1 MPKGH
6 LEHVNITVSDI
17 DRSAALLERLMGWHI
32 RWRGPSQ
39 MGGETIHV
47 GGEQD
52 YIAVYTRG
60 SVAQPFAKGVPLNH
74 VGLVV
79 DDLDAA
85 RHFYGT
91 VLGCPEGRSDADW
104 MPALSGS
111 DVVFHLAARVHVM
124 NDIAN
129 DPLVAFREVN
139 TVGTLRL
146 ARQAAAV
153 GGSPRQHPPRPDR

>member
-1 MPKGH
+1 MPSGH

-39 MGGETIHV
+39 LGGETIHV
-47 GGEQD
+47 GGEND

-60 SVAQPFAKGVPLNH
+60 PVPDRFAKGQPLNH

-85 RHFYGT
+85 EAVVKAAGLAPFNHADYEPGRRFYFF
-91 VLGCPEGRSDADW
+91 DW
-104 MPALSGS
+104 DGIEFEMVSYA
-111 DVVFHLAARVHVM
+111 
-124 NDIAN
+124 
-129 DPLVAFREVN
+129 
-139 TVGTLRL
+139 
-146 ARQAAAV
+146 
-153 GGSPRQHPPRPDR
+153 